1 MIILKVLVGIM
12 IVTNAQVKN
21 QDSIMIS
28 ENYDKYTSL
37 SGNINN
43 NDISSSRN
51 SNNNVHDVIEK
62 IIDNAENDNYNKN
75 KHDPP
80 ASLHIIDTNL

>member
-1 MIILKVLVGIM
+1 M
-12 IVTNAQVKN
+12 IVTIAQVKN

-51 SNNNVHDVIEK
+51 SNNNVNDVIEK
-62 IIDNAENDNYNKN
+62 IIDNAENDDYNKN
-75 KHDPP
+75 
-80 ASLHIIDTNL
+80 